1 MAGHEI
7 EKGEVH
13 WPSPTERL
21 HNDMRKKNEEQIQRD
36 TAPKEEDCT
45 DQYFECVSECD
56 INDTECETVCVEEL
70 KECELPWEEEMNME
84 APFDTPAYQNY
95 RELIMTSEEDKFMH
109 MDEGEL
115 ISECLQIAALLGGTC
130 TRTSTVDS
138 SGRESKKI
146 IIEYDIQRRNQEA
159 SKET

>member
-7 EKGEVH
+7 EKGEVQKMQT
-13 WPSPTERL
+13 PIERL
-21 HNDMRKKNEEQIQRD
+21 HDDMRKTNDLIND
-36 TAPKEEDCT
+36 TPKAEDCQ

-56 INDTECETVCVEEL
+56 INDTDCEAECIEDL
-70 KECELPWEEEMNME
+70 KECDLPWEEEM
-84 APFDTPAYQNY
+84 T
-95 RELIMTSEEDKFMH
+95 TEEDKFMA

-115 ISECLQIAALLGGTC
+115 ISEILQIAALLNGTC

-146 IIEYDIQRRNQEA
+146 IIEYDIQRRDQTASQE
-159 SKET
+159 T

>member
-7 EKGEVH
+7 EKGEVGQL
-13 WPSPTERL
+13 PTPIERL
-21 HNDMRKKNEEQIQRD
+21 HDDMRKTNDLIND
-36 TAPKEEDCT
+36 TPNKGEDCQ

-56 INDTECETVCVEEL
+56 INDTECETVCIEDL
-70 KECELPWEEEMNME
+70 KECDLPWEEEM
-84 APFDTPAYQNY
+84 T
-95 RELIMTSEEDKFMH
+95 TEEDKFMA

-130 TRTSTVDS
+130 ERTVTLDS

-146 IIEYDIQRRNQEA
+146 IIEYDIQRRDQTASQE
-159 SKET
+159 T